1 MESLSKNIIIYLLQK
16 FFNSEKKKTIIM
28 ITLSIIINVLQ
39 VAVISQLSAGIINAV
54 QNSVTMDIFRYFKYF
69 IIISLIYVVTYYIYK
84 LIQLQLLSKLR
95 HWLKSE
101 LIEMILRVNNDKEL
115 QQMNIID
122 LNTPISRISA
132 ASFLVLNNFISY
144 NLPNL
149 VLLFVILTYFAY
161 TNFSFGLL
169 FCICNIIIILVIYYR
184 FDVITKSN
192 AVYEDSLNENEK
204 GLIEILNNMDKIIQ
218 RGENNSETS
227 TFNLKI
233 KHTIDSSI
241 DFYTKSNKETTI
253 AILLLN
259 ITLFVNIG
267 YIILLFLQK
276 KIDVK
281 LFITFFTII
290 LVYRERFTSMIQNI
304 PDIVEFIGR
313 VDNITSFFKNT
324 IIDYDQIKNIDKKL
338 KINNLQF
345 NTLSFENVTFSY
357 NQNKKMVLKNF
368 NRQIDLNGIIGILG
382 RSGKGK
388 STICK
393 LIIKLYKYDGLIR
406 IDNVD
411 IQSIDNNFL
420 RHNIIYI
427 DQNPKMFNRKIIEN
441 ILYGCN
447 FKEDYCKKQ
456 LTYIRSNFSL
466 INEIFNKLDIDN
478 TQSGFLGNNLSG
490 GQKQVLNIVNG
501 LIQDAKIIMI
511 DEPTNSLD
519 TLLKKEV
526 IRLIL
531 LYKQIK
537 KAIIVVTHDTELM
550 HILDKKIII

>member
-1 MESLSKNIIIYLLQK
+1 
-16 FFNSEKKKTIIM
+16 M

-54 QNSVTMDIFRYFKYF
+54 QNSITIDIFRYFKYF
-69 IIISLIYVVTYYIYK
+69 IIISLIYVVTYNIYK

-149 VLLFVILTYFAY
+149 VLFFVILTYFASKNL
-161 TNFSFGLL
+161 TFGLL

-241 DFYTKSNKETTI
+241 DFYTNKETTI
-253 AILLLN
+253 SILLLN
-259 ITLFVNIG
+259 ITLFINIG

-313 VDNITSFFKNT
+313 VDNITFFFK
-324 IIDYDQIKNIDKKL
+324 
-338 KINNLQF
+338 
-345 NTLSFENVTFSY
+345 
-357 NQNKKMVLKNF
+357 
-368 NRQIDLNGIIGILG
+368 
-382 RSGKGK
+382 
-388 STICK
+388 
-393 LIIKLYKYDGLIR
+393 KY
-406 IDNVD
+406 
-411 IQSIDNNFL
+411 
-420 RHNIIYI
+420 
-427 DQNPKMFNRKIIEN
+427 
-441 ILYGCN
+441 
-447 FKEDYCKKQ
+447 
-456 LTYIRSNFSL
+456 
-466 INEIFNKLDIDN
+466 
-478 TQSGFLGNNLSG
+478 
-490 GQKQVLNIVNG
+490 
-501 LIQDAKIIMI
+501 
-511 DEPTNSLD
+511 
-519 TLLKKEV
+519 
-526 IRLIL
+526 
-531 LYKQIK
+531 
-537 KAIIVVTHDTELM
+537 
-550 HILDKKIII
+550 